1 MAIRGVDSRARTP
14 PRILAESATMSHDDP
29 YGPNGGRDRGAYT
42 PPTDD
47 DDLPFHRPGGYD
59 PRRAPASK
67 SPPLTLIISAV
78 VLLLLIVAVIAF
90 YRSGVRSSTDAP
102 PAVGAPVGDLKTEA
116 PIDAQ
121 PTDPEAGVT
130 VYDNA
135 EDPAA
140 APTFT
145 PPPETVLPRP
155 APQPAPVAGGAL
167 PPARP
172 APTPTAPTP
181 AAPVRPA
188 PAPVEKAPATP
199 APAPSSAGGSSAVQI
214 GAFSSR
220 EIADREYA
228 AVAARFPAF
237 ASGRT
242 KRVEQVTASN
252 GSTVY
257 RTTFNGLSREDA
269 RAFCD
274 ALKAAGRDCLVR

>member
-1 MAIRGVDSRARTP
+1 
-14 PRILAESATMSHDDP
+14 MSHDDP

-59 PRRAPASK
+59 PRRAPERKA
-67 SPPLTLIISAV
+67 PPITLLVSAG

-90 YRSGVRSSTDAP
+90 YRSGVRASNDAP
-102 PAVGAPVGDLKTEA
+102 PAVGTPVGDLKTA
-116 PIDAQ
+116 PPIDAQ
-121 PTDPEAGVT
+121 PIDPEADVT
-130 VYDNA
+130 VYDGA
-135 EDPAA
+135 EDPSA
-140 APTFT
+140 APTYA
-145 PPPETVLPRP
+145 PPPEAVLPRP
-155 APQPAPVAGGAL
+155 APSAVPSAAPVASGGAL
-167 PPARP
+167 PAARP
-172 APTPTAPTP
+172 ATTSPARAASTTTPS
-181 AAPVRPA
+181 
-188 PAPVEKAPATP
+188 TP
-199 APAPSSAGGSSAVQI
+199 APARPVAAPPAEKTPVASASPSSTSGTSAVQI

-257 RTTFNGLSREDA
+257 RTTFNGFSREDA